1 MQANLENQIQSKAHY
16 GSNSGTGKQFA
27 AYVQNILNLGK

>member
-16 GSNSGTGKQFA
+16 GNNSGTGIHFA
-27 AYVQNILNLGK
+27 ACIQNILNLGK